1 MLKLIELVIEDLINN
16 LVELKTRGAKEIRT
30 RRKGE
35 ERNVEKDFRE
45 FSKFQEKNAPVV
57 LEGQRRS

>member
-1 MLKLIELVIEDLINN
+1 MLESIELVIEDFINN

-35 ERNVEKDFRE
+35 ERNVEKDFRK
-45 FSKFQEKNAPVV
+45 FSKF
-57 LEGQRRS
+57 